1 MRIKTVIVSLIVIV
15 LALFFMNAC
24 DPPEITSAKVYFQQD
39 NIEKAEE
46 QLDIAKEKYPDN
58 AEVYYLLATGIYVPK
73 GKWEKARDA
82 LQKAVEIDP
91 SYKQKVDREQ
101 KRIWS
106 GLHTEAANTFNEAV
120 EAIFPEDRDS
130 LLNIAAEKFKKAL
143 AVKNDEAPTYNGLV
157 KSLYLLKDTVEV
169 KKYAKMAMNNG
180 VFDKDVVYYYTQ
192 MLWEPGKHEQAL
204 TKIDSIL
211 ADHPDFTDL
220 KKLKIQYLTEMEE
233 YDRALEVAN
242 NLIQENPDNTD
253 LRFVLAQIYVKT
265 NDLKAAAN
273 EFEKVI
279 QTNPEDKEALLRIA
293 RVYFNSKDWAKA
305 EDYTHRYLDLAEEQ
319 EKGIGYEILWK
330 SIYNQGRQE
339 EALEYREKAKQY
351 R

>member
-1 MRIKTVIVSLIVIV
+1 MKIKTVIVSLGIIV
-15 LALFFMNAC
+15 LALLFMHAC
-24 DPPEITSAKVYFQQD
+24 DPPEITSAKVYFQQE
-39 NIEKAEE
+39 NIEKAAE
-46 QLDIAKEKYPDN
+46 QLEIAKEKYPDN
-58 AEVYYLLATGIYVPK
+58 PDVFYLLATGVYAPQ

-82 LQKAVEIDP
+82 LEKCVELDP
-91 SYKQKVDREQ
+91 SYKQKVQQEQ

-130 LLNIAAEKFKKAL
+130 LMAISADQFKKAL
-143 AVKNDEAPTYNGLV
+143 AVKKDAAVTYNGLV
-157 KSLYLLKDTVEV
+157 KSLYLLQDTSEV

-192 MLWEPGKHEQAL
+192 MLWQPGQHEAAL
-204 TKIDSIL
+204 AKIDSIL

-220 KKLKIQYLTEMEE
+220 KKLKIQYLTEMEK
-233 YDRALEVAN
+233 YDQAQEVAN
-242 NLIQENPDNTD
+242 DLIQEDPDNID

-265 NDLKAAAN
+265 NDLQSAAD

-279 QTNPEDKEALLRIA
+279 QANPGDKEALLRIA
-293 RVYFNSKDWAKA
+293 QVYFNSRDWGKA
-305 EDYTHRYLDLAEEQ
+305 EDYIRRYLDLAEEQ

-339 EALEYREKAKQY
+339 EAMEYREKAKQY